1 MLQLQRCATF
11 DPFSISN
18 MHWYVQLTSTK
29 NFVFRIKSS
38 FSHSIHSALPPFMER
53 PLPMSS
59 CLEKVFRHMTDKK
72 SKHFHKRTPSSFHAP
87 TWLGP
92 SCIYS
97 QVWKA
102 LSTSW
107 MLNNGE
113 ICLKR
118 WDKLCT
124 SIAVKGQG
132 RVWVG
137 EGSLHWCKSERARSY
152 VWCLNKYYRY

>member
-1 MLQLQRCATF
+1 
-11 DPFSISN
+11 
-18 MHWYVQLTSTK
+18 
-29 NFVFRIKSS
+29 
-38 FSHSIHSALPPFMER
+38 
-53 PLPMSS
+53 
-59 CLEKVFRHMTDKK
+59 MTDKK

-102 LSTSW
+102 LTFTSW

-132 RVWVG
+132 RAWVG
-137 EGSLHWCKSERARSY
+137 EASLHWCKSERARSY
-152 VWCLNKYYRY
+152 VWCLNKYYRYQSSCLHGLRHYSWKAGLREVSTVFDRILYIVELEFQGIRDYLFLFSLNNRPSC